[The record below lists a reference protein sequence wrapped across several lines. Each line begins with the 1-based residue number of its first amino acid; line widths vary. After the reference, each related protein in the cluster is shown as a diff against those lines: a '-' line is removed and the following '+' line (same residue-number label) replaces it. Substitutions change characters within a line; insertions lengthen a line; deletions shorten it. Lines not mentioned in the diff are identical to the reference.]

1 MTITDKAC
9 NNLSKAA
16 TEALKKLV
24 QFFEAHRSFI
34 IAFSGGMDSSMLALA
49 AQKFAPASYQT
60 VFINSEFTSSE
71 ESATAARIAHEHC
84 LNFTKIEVKLLKKPE
99 ISDNTGLRCY
109 HCKKFIFTTIIE
121 SANHGQIICE
131 GSVTDDETD
140 YRPGKIALKE
150 LQIVSPLLLC
160 GFSKDMVTEVL
171 CSWGAKELVRPAQS
185 CMATRIESGSRIT
198 PEKLQQI
205 ENGEKI
211 LRENGLDYCR
221 LRHHGN
227 IARIEVCQ
235 KDLHKAL
242 DVMALI
248 TPALKNLGFR
258 HICLDSSGYQKG
270 SMNLLPSTPDNCKQ

>member
-1 MTITDKAC
+1 
-9 NNLSKAA
+9 
-16 TEALKKLV
+16 
-24 QFFEAHRSFI
+24 
-34 IAFSGGMDSSMLALA
+34 MLALA

-60 VFINSEFTSSE
+60 VFVNSEFTSIE
-71 ESATAARIAHEHC
+71 ESNAAIAIAC
-84 LNFTKIEVKLLKKPE
+84 KYNLNFKQIDLDLLKIEK
-99 ISDNTGLRCY
+99 IADNTNQRCY
-109 HCKKFIFTTIIE
+109 HCKQQIFEAIMKIKKTDQK
-121 SANHGQIICE
+121 QIICE

-140 YRPGKIALKE
+140 YRPGKKALKE

-160 GFSKDMVTEVL
+160 GFSKDMVTEVI

-242 DVMALI
+242 DVMAMI